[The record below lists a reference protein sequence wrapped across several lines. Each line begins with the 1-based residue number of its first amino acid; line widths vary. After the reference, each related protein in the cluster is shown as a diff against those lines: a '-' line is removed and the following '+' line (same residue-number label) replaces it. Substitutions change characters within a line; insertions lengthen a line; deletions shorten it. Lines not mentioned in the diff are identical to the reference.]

1 MLYQTRCGEG
11 QPVKPESYIQKAY
24 RCILQ
29 NDFEEAL
36 RWFEQ
41 AIIANPGDAEV
52 HYRCSITYG
61 RSNKLEMAITHAE
74 EAVRLQPDKPEYALH
89 LQHIKAAELVQRARK
104 MVENR
109 KDVTKAELYQAVGH
123 LKSAV
128 AMDPLYAQA
137 YVWLALVYSELDEHA
152 LAISTLKEVI
162 SLYPQES
169 GLQHIMEELKQR
181 LKSYMQDTASD

>member
-1 MLYQTRCGEG
+1 M
-11 QPVKPESYIQKAY
+11 KPESYIQKAY

-29 NDFEEAL
+29 NDFDEAL

-41 AIIANPGDAEV
+41 AIAANPGDAEV

-61 RSNKLEMAITHAE
+61 RSNKLDMAIIHAE
-74 EAVRLQPDKPEYALH
+74 EAVRLQPDKPEYGVH

-109 KDVTKAELYQAVGH
+109 KDVTKTELYQAISH

-162 SLYPQES
+162 ALYPQES
-169 GLQHIMEELKQR
+169 GLQYIMEELKQR
-181 LKSYMQDTASD
+181 LRSYLQNSASD

>member
-1 MLYQTRCGEG
+1 M
-11 QPVKPESYIQKAY
+11 
-24 RCILQ
+24 
-29 NDFEEAL
+29 
-36 RWFEQ
+36 
-41 AIIANPGDAEV
+41 

-74 EAVRLQPDKPEYALH
+74 EAV
-89 LQHIKAAELVQRARK
+89 ARTNRNMRFTYSISRRRSWCACQK

-109 KDVTKAELYQAVGH
+109 KDVTKSELYQAVSH

-152 LAISTLKEVI
+152 RAISAKRGHFIVPAGEWASAYYGGTQTALEIIYAGYSIGLKVRTCRMANNGQLR
-162 SLYPQES
+162 SSVPAAVWV
-169 GLQHIMEELKQR
+169 
-181 LKSYMQDTASD
+181 KSSEACFGR

>member
-1 MLYQTRCGEG
+1 MR
-11 QPVKPESYIQKAY
+11 
-24 RCILQ
+24 
-29 NDFEEAL
+29 
-36 RWFEQ
+36 
-41 AIIANPGDAEV
+41 
-52 HYRCSITYG
+52 
-61 RSNKLEMAITHAE
+61 
-74 EAVRLQPDKPEYALH
+74 
-89 LQHIKAAELVQRARK
+89 RARK

-109 KDVTKAELYQAVGH
+109 KDVTKSELYQAVSH

-152 LAISTLKEVI
+152 RAISTLKEVI

>member
-1 MLYQTRCGEG
+1 MRKCITDAPLPTAEATNWRWQLLTRKKPSG
-11 QPVKPESYIQKAY
+11 Q
-24 RCILQ
+24 
-29 NDFEEAL
+29 
-36 RWFEQ
+36 
-41 AIIANPGDAEV
+41 
-52 HYRCSITYG
+52 
-61 RSNKLEMAITHAE
+61 
-74 EAVRLQPDKPEYALH
+74 QPDKPEYALH
-89 LQHIKAAELVQRARK
+89 LQHIKAAELVQRCQK

-109 KDVTKAELYQAVGH
+109 KDVTKSELYQAVSH

-152 LAISTLKEVI
+152 RAISTLKEVI

>member
-1 MLYQTRCGEG
+1 M
-11 QPVKPESYIQKAY
+11 KPESYIQKAY

-74 EAVRLQPDKPEYALH
+74 EAVEVTGQTGICASLTAYQGGGAG
-89 LQHIKAAELVQRARK
+89 AACQKNGR
-104 MVENR
+104 
-109 KDVTKAELYQAVGH
+109 
-123 LKSAV
+123 
-128 AMDPLYAQA
+128 
-137 YVWLALVYSELDEHA
+137 
-152 LAISTLKEVI
+152 
-162 SLYPQES
+162 ES
-169 GLQHIMEELKQR
+169 QGCNQV
-181 LKSYMQDTASD
+181 